1 MRTLLATFVLLFV
14 TGLSFGQIQ
23 FDKIYASP
31 ADNGATQYL
40 RIYEDGHVLMVS
52 TKDDISQ
59 VKEYFTKDSEGKPG
73 IVLYKSDAKIKEGTK
88 ISFVLE
94 NDGNKI
100 NCIGQGNGATLSLT
114 MMSPTMGKQQKEFK
128 VVE

>member
-1 MRTLLATFVLLFV
+1 MRTLLATITLLFISV
-14 TGLSFGQIQ
+14 FSFGQIQ
-23 FDKIYASP
+23 FDKIYAAP
-31 ADNGATQYL
+31 EDNGATQYL
-40 RIYEDGHVLMVS
+40 RVYEDGHVLMVS

-59 VKEYFTKDSEGKPG
+59 VKEYFNKDSEGKDG
-73 IVLYKSDAKIKEGTK
+73 VVIYKSDAKIKEGSK

-94 NDGNKI
+94 NEGNKI